1 MVLIMMM
8 IMMRWRK
15 GVKMAWSPY
24 KVHKTRDAGPYIQA
38 RRDNPPLYLQ
48 GHKQFLLEIFYFNSI
63 YFTQKRVFPNRNIL

>member
-1 MVLIMMM
+1 MVLIMMIMM

-24 KVHKTRDAGPYIQA
+24 KVHKTREAGPYIQA

-48 GHKQFLLEIFYFNSI
+48 GHKQCLLEIFYF
-63 YFTQKRVFPNRNIL
+63 VFGTFVFV